1 MIKLLVSLMIEFPS
15 IADAVFKIR
24 HEYIKAYK
32 SNRRSRMDK
41 RIDDWLHNDSE
52 E

>member
-1 MIKLLVSLMIEFPS
+1 MIKILVSLMLEFPS

-24 HEYIKAYK
+24 DEYIKAYK

-41 RIDDWLHNDSE
+41 RIDEWLHNDTKK
-52 E
+52 